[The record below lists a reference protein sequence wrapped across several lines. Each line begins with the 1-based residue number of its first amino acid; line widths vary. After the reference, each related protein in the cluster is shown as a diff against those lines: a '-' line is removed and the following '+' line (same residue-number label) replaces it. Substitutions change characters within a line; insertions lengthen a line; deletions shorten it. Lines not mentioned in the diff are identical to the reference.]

1 MKKYTRHALLA
12 LLSMLIAGCTSSS
25 VPTQQS
31 SMLPTITSLKTIS
44 DMTEVGFEWTPTN
57 DENVIGYYLYRS
69 NLNQAGS
76 QMQIVANI
84 KDRFA
89 THYVDSD
96 LAPETTYAYQMR
108 SYSANAI
115 SAPGTTVQAT
125 TRALMDSVP
134 FAQAIT
140 GLPSRVKLIWRPHPD
155 TRVASYVISRS
166 DAGKDSWKD
175 VGEVKGRLNAE
186 YIDSSVKDGSSYQY
200 RIFVK
205 TSSGVKSKPSQILD
219 ATTKELP

>member
-1 MKKYTRHALLA
+1 
-12 LLSMLIAGCTSSS
+12 
-25 VPTQQS
+25 
-31 SMLPTITSLKTIS
+31 
-44 DMTEVGFEWTPTN
+44 MTEIGFEWTPTN

-69 NLNQAGS
+69 NPSQPGS

-84 KDRFA
+84 KDRYA

-115 SAPGTTVQAT
+115 SAEGTTVQAT
-125 TRALMDSVP
+125 TRALMESVP

-140 GLPSRVKLIWRPHPD
+140 GLPTRVKLIWRPHPD
-155 TRVASYVISRS
+155 TRVASYIIERT
-166 DAGKDSWKD
+166 DAGKDSWKSIA
-175 VGEVKGRLNAE
+175 EVKGRLNAE
-186 YIDSSVKDGSSYQY
+186 YIDAEVKDGRAYEY
-200 RIFVK
+200 RILVK
-205 TSSGVKSKPSQILD
+205 TSSGVKSKPSQILS